1 MSRSAKPATIRFYID
16 ADVLGLA
23 KILVSLRPDVTYP
36 GDPGGT
42 LHRRWRPACPITDS
56 DTDDDIW
63 IPETARQGWL
73 FITRD
78 SGIQHHPAEIEA
90 VRSSG
95 ARMIA
100 LAGNEAKSTWQ
111 QLEVV
116 MSQWRAIE
124 HRLKESGP
132 FGHCDLR
139 PLHLSERDQRLERMR
154 SGWIWAWPHRGAPP
168 PTGALLSSNDDLDRR
183 A

>member
-1 MSRSAKPATIRFYID
+1 VGFGVRDLPSGRVSRSAKPATVRFYID

-23 KILVSLRPDVTYP
+23 KILASLRSDVTYP
-36 GDPGGT
+36 GDLGDVV
-42 LHRRWRPACPITDS
+42 HRRQRPACPITDP

-63 IPETARQGWL
+63 IPETARREWL
-73 FITRD
+73 IITRD
-78 SGIQHHPAEIEA
+78 SGIQDHRAEIEA

-100 LAGNEAKSTWQ
+100 LAGKEAKGKWQ

-124 HRLKESGP
+124 QRLSEPGP
-132 FGHCDLR
+132 FIYTATRTTLR
-139 PLHLSERDQRLERMR
+139 PF
-154 SGWIWAWPHRGAPP
+154 
-168 PTGALLSSNDDLDRR
+168 DLK
-183 A
+183 